1 MTPKHYQTPVSPWDL
16 QASMHSSGNAY
27 VDARRCDAIK
37 YIFRDK
43 ENLLED
49 LKKAK
54 HCIEAAINKLEA
66 MTKDV
71 EYFAKLR
78 ATPTSI
84 FFKDKTLDGTKELPT
99 DQVVEIIH
107 TPSTKS

>member
-1 MTPKHYQTPVSPWDL
+1 
-16 QASMHSSGNAY
+16 MHSSGDAF

-54 HCIEAAINKLEA
+54 HCLEAAIEQLGKKKSAEINTYKSKSLPGLPGADGQCCHIAFTDTTPKLPSC
-66 MTKDV
+66 
-71 EYFAKLR
+71 L
-78 ATPTSI
+78 PIS
-84 FFKDKTLDGTKELPT
+84 KT
-99 DQVVEIIH
+99 
-107 TPSTKS
+107 TPS